1 MFSTWCSNVG
11 FQNLPNFFPNTMLS
25 SYLWALLSVH
35 YAKPREKKKILQY
48 SIISTQQAKSG
59 PGPPIALPRGILSQ
73 NPLVTPHP
81 PPNPQK
87 PGHATDHAY
96 GNKNFLH
103 SYFNFSFYYV
113 LLRIKW
119 PFVEIK
125 DNFVLRPGFF
135 IAQWVLQGLN
145 FQYLWHQKWIL
156 NHRNLIWLQYIVFC
170 YLDHLLTH

>member
-1 MFSTWCSNVG
+1 MFLTQCSIVG
-11 FQNLPNFFPNTMLS
+11 FQNVPNFFPNTMLS

-35 YAKPREKKKILQY
+35 FVKPRENKKILQY
-48 SIISTQQAKSG
+48 SIISTQQVESG
-59 PGPPIALPRGILSQ
+59 PHTPYCLAKRDPIPKPTCNPPPPI
-73 NPLVTPHP
+73 
-81 PPNPQK
+81 NPQK
-87 PGHATDHAY
+87 SNPGQATD

-103 SYFNFSFYYV
+103 FYFHFSFYYV

-145 FQYLWHQKWIL
+145 FQYLWNQKWIL
-156 NHRNLIWLQYIVFC
+156 NHRNLIWPQYIAFC
-170 YLDHLLTH
+170 YLDRLLTH